1 MNQSFEIF
9 PKIIISNT
17 STSITIKS
25 INNDFMLKD
34 DELVLIR
41 HTPLR
46 RISNIGAY
54 ESCVDQMVYPKSGS
68 ISFTLFFKDQQ
79 EHKIEMIIPK
89 QETIEFRLYS
99 VSEELWKL
107 NPYKGDLH
115 MHTTRSDGREE
126 PAFVTAMCRKI
137 GLDFMAITDHGQY
150 APSLEAQAAFHD
162 LKLNMSIEAGEE
174 VHGKNNSVHIINF
187 GGDFSVNQWMHDHQE
202 TLNELIESKM
212 AKITNVDDEQSRFEI
227 ACSEVIFDKIR
238 EGHGL
243 AIFCH
248 PYWQINSGYY
258 ISEAVNTYMMDHQ
271 PYDVLEVIGGYRPYE
286 EESNTLQIA
295 RYHEERAKGK
305 PVPIVGVSD
314 AHGCFNELFGWFYT
328 VVFAKSNKRDD
339 IIEAIKSC
347 HSVAVEN
354 IPNESIRPVGPFE
367 LVMYT
372 LYLMREVFPLHDA
385 LCDEEGQWM
394 LKYIQGD
401 TQANQELTK
410 RYGKI
415 EQLWK
420 QIFGR

>member
-1 MNQSFEIF
+1 MNQNYEIF

-17 STSITIKS
+17 SSSITIRS
-25 INNDFMLKD
+25 INEESHLKD
-34 DELVLIR
+34 GELVLIR

-46 RISNIGAY
+46 RQSDRGAY
-54 ESCVDQMVYPKSGS
+54 EAALDHMVTPKEG
-68 ISFTLFFKDQQ
+68 ILSFTLFFKGQQ
-79 EHKIEMIIPK
+79 EHKIEMIIPQK
-89 QETIEFRLYS
+89 ETIEFRLYS
-99 VSEELWKL
+99 VSEDLWKL

-115 MHTTRSDGREE
+115 MHTSRSDGREE
-126 PAFVTAMCRKI
+126 PAFVTAQCRKI
-137 GLDFMAITDHGQY
+137 GLDFMAITDHGQFT
-150 APSLEAQAAFHD
+150 PSLEAKTAFKD
-162 LKLNMSIEAGEE
+162 VKLDMSIETGEE

-187 GGDFSVNQWMHDHQE
+187 GGDFSVNEWMHDHQDK
-202 TLNELIESKM
+202 LNEIIESKKM
-212 AKITNVDDEQSRFEI
+212 NIEVGDEKSQFEI

-271 PYDVLEVIGGYRPYE
+271 PYDALEVIGGYRPYE
-286 EESNTLQIA
+286 EESNTIQIA
-295 RYHEERAKGK
+295 RYHEERTKGK
-305 PVPIVGVSD
+305 SVPIVGVSD

-339 IIEAIKSC
+339 IIESIKTCKSI
-347 HSVAVEN
+347 AVEN

-372 LYLMREVFPLHDA
+372 LYLMREIFPLHDA
-385 LCDEEGQWM
+385 LCEEEGQWM
-394 LKYIQGD
+394 LKYIEGD
-401 TQANQELTK
+401 ASAAHELAQ
-410 RYGKI
+410 RSSRV

-420 QIFGR
+420 RIFGR